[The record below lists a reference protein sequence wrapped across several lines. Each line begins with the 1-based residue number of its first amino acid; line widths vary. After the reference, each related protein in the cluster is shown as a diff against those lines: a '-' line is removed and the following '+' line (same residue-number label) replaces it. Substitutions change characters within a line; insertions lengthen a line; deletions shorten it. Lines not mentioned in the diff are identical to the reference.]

1 MALPI
6 PIIGSIIEIFSKG
19 IDKLIPDVNERER
32 LKHEMQKFLIEL
44 PFEQWKLFEARLLA
58 EIQNPVWYRDI
69 VRPFITFSSWALYCY
84 VKWMVIS
91 TLHAVYVPILAAIP
105 KTPENVMEI
114 KLLLAEYITSIF
126 TWYDLMIITGILG
139 FWFGPKAFERVIE
152 KFSNLKSIKSAMLGN
167 GNGNG
172 NGIA

>member
-1 MALPI
+1 
-6 PIIGSIIEIFSKG
+6 
-19 IDKLIPDVNERER
+19 
-32 LKHEMQKFLIEL
+32 
-44 PFEQWKLFEARLLA
+44 
-58 EIQNPVWYRDI
+58 
-69 VRPFITFSSWALYCY
+69 
-84 VKWMVIS
+84 
-91 TLHAVYVPILAAIP
+91 
-105 KTPENVMEI
+105 MEI